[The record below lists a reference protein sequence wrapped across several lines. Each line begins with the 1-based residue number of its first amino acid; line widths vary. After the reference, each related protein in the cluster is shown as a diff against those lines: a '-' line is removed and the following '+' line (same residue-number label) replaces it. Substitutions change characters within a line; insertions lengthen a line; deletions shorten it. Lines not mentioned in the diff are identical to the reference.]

1 LEANVTGWLLSKT
14 DTGFAVFKEIGDTRF
29 SYPFQTEEWA
39 RLCQKSLDSH
49 DEFLERRK
57 WGGSMGTLITGYQS
71 RLTGSTSLILSH
83 LQLEDKP
90 IIVWDHNR
98 QVVKLDVPEIIRVWI
113 KTTLLAKA
121 YKRLMWGT
129 KGKA

>member
-1 LEANVTGWLLSKT
+1 MTGWLLSKT
-14 DTGFAVFKEIGDTRF
+14 DTGFVVFKEIGDACI

-57 WGGSMGTLITGYQS
+57 WGGSMGTLIMGYQS
-71 RLTGSTSLILSH
+71 QLTGSTSLILSH
-83 LQLEDKP
+83 FQLENKP

-98 QVVKLDVPEIIRVWI
+98 QVVKLDVPEIIRIWI

-121 YKRLMWGT
+121 WKRLMWGT
-129 KGKA
+129 KGKE

>member
-1 LEANVTGWLLSKT
+1 MTSWLLSKT
-14 DTGFAVFKEIGDTRF
+14 DTGFVVFKEIGDERI

-57 WGGSMGTLITGYQS
+57 WGASMGTLLTGYQS
-71 RLTGSTSLILSH
+71 QLTKSTSLILSH
-83 LQLEDKP
+83 FQLENKP
-90 IIVWDHNR
+90 IVVWDHNR
-98 QVVKLDVPEIIRVWI
+98 QVVKLDVPEIIRIWI
-113 KTTLLAKA
+113 KTTLLTKA

>member
-1 LEANVTGWLLSKT
+1 MTGWLLSKT
-14 DTGFAVFKEIGDTRF
+14 DTGFVVFKEIGDARI

-39 RLCQKSLDSH
+39 RLCQKSMDSH

-57 WGGSMGTLITGYQS
+57 WWGVGMGTLITGYQNT
-71 RLTGSTSLILSH
+71 LTGSTSLILSH
-83 LQLEDKP
+83 FQLENKP

-98 QVVKLDVPEIIRVWI
+98 QVVKLDVPEIIRIWI

-121 YKRLMWGT
+121 WKRLMWGT
-129 KGKA
+129 KGKE